1 MEKIVT
7 DANFGELEAAGLPI
21 VLDFSA
27 TWCGPCKKI
36 APVIKELAEEYDG
49 RVVVGLCDVDDNEE
63 LTSKYGI
70 RNVPT
75 VLFIKNGEIV
85 DKHVGAAPK
94 NVFVE
99 KFEALLA

>member
-1 MEKIVT
+1 MERIIT
-7 DANFGELEAAGLPI
+7 DANYAEVLASELPL

-36 APVIKELAEEYDG
+36 APIIDELAGEYEG
-49 RVVVGLCDVDDNEE
+49 RCIVGKCDVDDNEE
-63 LTSKYGI
+63 LTARYGI

-85 DKHVGAAPK
+85 DKHVGAAAK
-94 NVFVE
+94 SVFVE
-99 KFEALLA
+99 KIEKLLA